1 MEHLTE
7 LRQRIIKS
15 VVAVAVGGVVCF
27 AFYNQIFDALVKP
40 YCDALENLDAEQN
53 ILGECVLV
61 LREPLEGF
69 SLVLT
74 VASYGGIMLAIPVIL
89 WQLWQFVVPGLY
101 PHEKKYAVPFVFTGV
116 MLFFLGAGLAYW
128 SIPRALDFLFNFG
141 GDNVAPFLGPGPYL
155 AFIIKMLVGF
165 GLGFQFP
172 LIMVLLQL
180 IGVVNTK
187 QLRSGRRYAAVG
199 IVVLV
204 AILTPSGDPGTL
216 LALSIPMYVFYECA
230 IIFGW
235 VRNRRKN
242 KKKKKKSP
250 ATT

>member
-1 MEHLTE
+1 MTLMEHLTE

-15 VVAVAVGGVVCF
+15 VVAVGMGGVVCF
-27 AFYNQIFDALVKP
+27 IFYNQIFDALVKP
-40 YCDALENLDAEQN
+40 YCDALENLDAEQD

-74 VASYGGIMLAIPVIL
+74 VAAYGGVMLAIPVIL

-101 PHEKKYAVPFVFTGV
+101 PHEKKYAIPFVFTGV

-172 LIMVLLQL
+172 LILVLLQL
-180 IGVVNTK
+180 IGVVTST

-216 LALSIPMYVFYECA
+216 LALSIPMYFFYECA

-235 VRNRRKN
+235 ARNRRL
-242 KKKKKKSP
+242 KKS
-250 ATT
+250 TSST